1 MKPKYAL
8 AETQDGISHL
18 ETANSSFVI
27 NCSKPN
33 PDLFHFDGIAQITT
47 KDGQE
52 LKQLS
57 IDNFIP
63 RGAILRNAGPA
74 GILALCLYTGPDCKL
89 ILNQGKLTYKKSNL
103 EVTLN
108 RIYII
113 QALSVAVLSIFLGS
127 LGYDFMEQNREKML
141 YVFEDL
147 DFPED
152 RVWILILTF
161 WLLLVRYLPLDVVLL
176 SETGKIIYSKFMEYD
191 ARMMTVDKTTNG
203 GEIIACK
210 V

>member
-1 MKPKYAL
+1 M
-8 AETQDGISHL
+8 
-18 ETANSSFVI
+18 
-27 NCSKPN
+27 
-33 PDLFHFDGIAQITT
+33 
-47 KDGQE
+47 
-52 LKQLS
+52 
-57 IDNFIP
+57 
-63 RGAILRNAGPA
+63 
-74 GILALCLYTGPDCKL
+74 
-89 ILNQGKLTYKKSNL
+89 
-103 EVTLN
+103 TLN

-113 QALSVAVLSIFLGS
+113 QALSVAVLAIFLGS
-127 LGYDFMEQNREKML
+127 LGYDFMERNKEKML

-152 RVWILILTF
+152 RVYILILTF